1 MFDFLLYGIHV
12 IAVKVQSQELTEEGV
27 RWVLPSLPV
36 ALTSPPSSPLS
47 LHRCERGN
55 HGLVSTSF
63 SLLLALY
70 LSHTTISL
78 SYSLSTSHT
87 LLSLSPTRSLP
98 LTHYYLSLL
107 LSLYLSHTTISLS
120 LLLALYL
127 SHTTISLSYSLSTSH
142 TLLSLSPTR
151 SLPLTHYYLSLPS
164 VLVRVDDPVRDPTL
178 KAYIFEVSKACGL
191 IQYRQFR
198 LDWLNYQ
205 RCQMDVVSFCKKT
218 KLLFR
223 GDK

>member
-1 MFDFLLYGIHV
+1 M
-12 IAVKVQSQELTEEGV
+12 

-55 HGLVSTSF
+55 HGLVSTSC
-63 SLLLALY
+63 SLLLSLY

-120 LLLALYL
+120 
-127 SHTTISLSYSLSTSH
+127 YSL
-142 TLLSLSPTR
+142 

-223 GDK
+223 GNK